1 MERIP
6 CCVCGSESHS
16 RVWARIAADEYA
28 PRVPGA
34 PPCSRWVVCRDCGLV
49 FQNPRPD
56 GAEVAQMYSGSGYR
70 DWDEV
75 PDEFFTY
82 ARRRALPVLQWL
94 ETLPEYRELM
104 KQPAEQRA
112 VLDVG
117 CGVGGAVK
125 GLTDLDWRAFGVEP
139 DPMLARA
146 GSERFGVT
154 IVPEFMH
161 RDLLP
166 EVDFSLV
173 FSLHTFEHLLD
184 PLDVV
189 RSAREL
195 LTRGGSKRG
204 YIFIAVPTWS
214 HATHPAWEWMN
225 TSHTYL
231 FSANSLGNL
240 LARAGFRMLHSNYP
254 KPDYHPC
261 SEPSEVWVFGE
272 LDPAADSAV
281 DSTDRLPY
289 REKPLSVQSAMALVP
304 LRWPLAAIGRRLRR
318 TLRGL
323 TGGGRSN
330 ARPAPSGAE
339 KS

>member
-1 MERIP
+1 
-6 CCVCGSESHS
+6 
-16 RVWARIAADEYA
+16 
-28 PRVPGA
+28 
-34 PPCSRWVVCRDCGLV
+34 
-49 FQNPRPD
+49 
-56 GAEVAQMYSGSGYR
+56 
-70 DWDEV
+70 
-75 PDEFFTY
+75 
-82 ARRRALPVLQWL
+82 VLRWL

-125 GLTDLDWRAFGVEP
+125 GLTDLDWRAYGVEP

-161 RDLLP
+161 RELLP

-231 FSANSLGNL
+231 FSSSSLGNL

-272 LDPAADSAV
+272 LDPEV
-281 DSTDRLPY
+281 ESTDRLPY
-289 REKPLSVQSAMALVP
+289 RENPLSVQAAMAAVP
-304 LRWPLAAIGRRLRR
+304 LRWPLAALGRRVRR
-318 TLRGL
+318 ALRGL
-323 TGGGRSN
+323 SGGGRSSP
-330 ARPAPSGAE
+330 RPAPSGAE